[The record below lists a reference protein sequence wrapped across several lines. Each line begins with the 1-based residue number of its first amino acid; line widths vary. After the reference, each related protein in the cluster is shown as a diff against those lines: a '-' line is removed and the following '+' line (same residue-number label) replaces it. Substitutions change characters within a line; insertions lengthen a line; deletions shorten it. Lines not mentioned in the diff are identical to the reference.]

1 LRYKLQVT
9 SHMLSQRQQQIL
21 IATIEE
27 YVRSAEPVGSK
38 ELMERHKLPMS
49 SATIRNV
56 MSELERE
63 GYLYQPHISAGRMP
77 TDKGYR
83 FFVNYVTEKRLQR
96 MDFEEQKQLEGELLK
111 LRLRE
116 KMLARTLAK
125 LLAAFSN
132 NLAITGLVNEKEY
145 FESGIKQL
153 LTQPDFQNIDEV
165 CQIAEVLDY
174 LDENITELAKE
185 LRPKKVKTFI
195 GKENLFTESGDC
207 AIVISQ
213 CTLPDGEKGIVAILG
228 PKRMEYKKNISII
241 EQVTDFLEKKHRK

>member
-1 LRYKLQVT
+1 MD
-9 SHMLSQRQQQIL
+9 SRQQQIL

-38 ELMERHKLPMS
+38 ELMERHNLPMS
-49 SATIRNV
+49 SATIRSV
-56 MSELERE
+56 MSELEKE
-63 GYLYQPHISAGRMP
+63 GYLYQPHVSAGRMP

-96 MDFEEQKQLEGELLK
+96 MNLDEQKQLEGELLK

-132 NLAITGLVNEKEY
+132 NLAITGLLDEKEF

-153 LTQPDFQNIDEV
+153 VSQPDFQNVDEI

-174 LDENITELAKE
+174 LDENIAELAKE
-185 LRPKKVKTFI
+185 LQPKKVKTFI
-195 GKENLFTESGDC
+195 GKENLFTESSDC

-213 CTLPDGEKGIVAILG
+213 CILPNGEKGIVAILG

-241 EQVTDFLEKKHRK
+241 EQVTKFLEKKYGKF

>member
-1 LRYKLQVT
+1 
-9 SHMLSQRQQQIL
+9 MLSLRQQNIL
-21 IATIEE
+21 VAIIEE
-27 YVRSAEPVGSK
+27 YVKSADPVGSE
-38 ELMERHKLPMS
+38 ELMREYNLPFS
-49 SATIRNV
+49 PATIRSE
-56 MSELERE
+56 MAELEKKN
-63 GYLYQPHISAGRMP
+63 YLYQPHISAGRIP

-83 FFVNYVTEKRLQR
+83 FFVNFVTKKQLQH
-96 MDFEEQKQLEGELLK
+96 MNLKEQKKLEEELLK

-132 NLAITGLVNEKEY
+132 NLAITGLLDEKEF
-145 FESGIKQL
+145 FESGMKQL
-153 LTQPDFQNIDEV
+153 ISQPDFQNVDEI

-174 LDENITELAKE
+174 LDENIIKLTKE

-213 CTLPDGEKGIVAILG
+213 CLLPGGEKGIVAIMG
-228 PKRMEYKKNISII
+228 PKRMEYKKNISLI
-241 EQVTDFLEKKHRK
+241 EQVTKFLERRQST

>member
-1 LRYKLQVT
+1 
-9 SHMLSQRQQQIL
+9 MNLSSRQQQIL

-27 YVRSAEPVGSK
+27 YVKSVDPVSSE
-38 ELMERHKLPMS
+38 ELMRECNFPFS
-49 SATIRNV
+49 SATIRSE
-56 MSELERE
+56 MAELEKER
-63 GYLYQPHISAGRMP
+63 YLYQPHTSAGRIP

-83 FFVNYVTEKRLQR
+83 FFVNYVTVKKLQKMGLREQKRL
-96 MDFEEQKQLEGELLK
+96 EEELLK

-125 LLAAFSN
+125 ILAAFSH

-153 LTQPDFQNIDEV
+153 ISQPDFQSVSEI
-165 CQIAEVLDY
+165 CQIAEVFDY
-174 LDENITELAKE
+174 LDENISELAKE

-213 CTLPDGEKGIVAILG
+213 CTLPDGEKGIVAIMG

-241 EQVTDFLEKKHRK
+241 EQVTKFLEEKYQSGK

>member
-1 LRYKLQVT
+1 MNLT
-9 SHMLSQRQQQIL
+9 SRQQQIL

-27 YVRSAEPVGSK
+27 YVRSADPVGSE
-38 ELMERHKLPMS
+38 ELLRTYKFNFSP
-49 SATIRNV
+49 ATVRGE
-56 MSELERE
+56 MAELEKE
-63 GYLYQPHISAGRMP
+63 GYLYQPHVSAGRVP

-83 FFVNYVTEKRLQR
+83 FFVNHVTEKRLQR
-96 MDFEEQKQLEGELLK
+96 MNLEEQRQLEEELLK

-132 NLAITGLVNEKEY
+132 NLAITGLLEEKEF
-145 FESGIKQL
+145 FEAGIKQL
-153 LTQPDFQNIDEV
+153 LTQPDFQNVDEI

-174 LDENITELAKE
+174 LDENITGLAKE
-185 LRPKKVKTFI
+185 LQPNKVKTFI

-213 CTLPDGEKGIVAILG
+213 CSLPNGEKGIVAILG
-228 PKRMEYKKNISII
+228 PKRMEYKKNISLI
-241 EQVTDFLEKKHRK
+241 EQVTNFFDNEKGF

>member
-1 LRYKLQVT
+1 M
-9 SHMLSQRQQQIL
+9 SLSDRQQQIL

-27 YVRSAEPVGSK
+27 YVKSADPVGSE
-38 ELMERHKLPMS
+38 ELLRAYNFNFSP
-49 SATIRNV
+49 ATIRGE
-56 MSELERE
+56 MAELEKT
-63 GYLYQPHISAGRMP
+63 GYLYQPHVSAGRIP

-83 FFVNYVTEKRLQR
+83 FFVNFVTEKRLQR
-96 MDFEEQKQLEGELLK
+96 LDLASQKQLEAELLK

-132 NLAITGLVNEKEY
+132 NLAITGLLDEREF

-153 LTQPDFQNIDEV
+153 VSQPDFQSTSEI
-165 CQIAEVLDY
+165 CQIAEMLDY
-174 LDENITELAKE
+174 LDENIDELTKE
-185 LRPKKVKTFI
+185 LQPKKVKTFI

-213 CTLPDGEKGIVAILG
+213 CTLPSGEKGIVAILG
-228 PKRMEYKKNISII
+228 PKRMEYKKNISLI
-241 EQVTDFLEKKHRK
+241 EQVTNFFDRLNG